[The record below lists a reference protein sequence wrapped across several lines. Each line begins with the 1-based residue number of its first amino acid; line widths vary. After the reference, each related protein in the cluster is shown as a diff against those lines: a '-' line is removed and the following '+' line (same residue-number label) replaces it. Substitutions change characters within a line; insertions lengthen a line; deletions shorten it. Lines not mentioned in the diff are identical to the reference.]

1 MSSPIVAGFTTL
13 PAREA
18 SEVVTA
24 HPELGDSSTTTP
36 LVFAVTA
43 RDTREAAVLTDLLSV
58 MRGHL
63 RDSSATRNAVMHALL
78 PTEPDFPMPPALLEQ
93 VNRNAKARGDL
104 AREFGLLSSAAV
116 AALAES
122 ASTNASAIASRWK
135 AEGKVF
141 TTTSAGQQRFPG
153 FQFGAGGR
161 PLPVIAQV
169 LAVLGARL
177 SGWEL
182 ALWFTGSNGWLG
194 GERPVDVL
202 DSDPELV
209 IEAAGHLAAGHLAA
223 DLLD

>member
-1 MSSPIVAGFTTL
+1 MSSPIVTGLTTL
-13 PAREA
+13 PAVEA
-18 SEVVTA
+18 SKVVIA
-24 HPELGDSSTTTP
+24 HPELADTDTVTP
-36 LVFAVTA
+36 FVLAITA
-43 RDTREAAVLTDLLSV
+43 RDAKEAAVLTDLLTV

-63 RDSSATRNAVMHALL
+63 RDASAIRNAVMHALL
-78 PTEPDFPMPPALLEQ
+78 PTDLDFPMPPALLDQ

-104 AREFGLLSSAAV
+104 AREFGLLSSADV

-122 ASTNASAIASRWK
+122 TSTNASAMASRWK

-141 TTTSAGQQRFPG
+141 TTTTSAGQQRFPG
-153 FQFGAGGR
+153 FQFGEDGR

-194 GERPVDVL
+194 DMRPVDVL
-202 DSDPELV
+202 DSDPELIV
-209 IEAAGHLAAGHLAA
+209 EAAGHLAA
-223 DLLD
+223 DLLG

>member
-1 MSSPIVAGFTTL
+1 MAPPTVSGFTTL

-18 SEVVTA
+18 SRVVAA
-24 HPELGDSSTTTP
+24 HPELADADTAEP
-36 LVFAVTA
+36 LVLVGTA
-43 RDTREAAVLTDLLSV
+43 RDTREAAVLTDLLTV

-63 RDSSATRNAVMHALL
+63 RDASATRDAVMHALL

-104 AREFGLLSSAAV
+104 AREFGLLSSADV

-122 ASTNASAIASRWK
+122 TSANASAMASRWK

-141 TTTSAGQQRFPG
+141 TTSSAGQQRFPG
-153 FQFGAGGR
+153 FQFGPDGR

-169 LAVLGARL
+169 LTLLGGRL

-202 DSDPELV
+202 DSDAELV
-209 IEAAGHLAAGHLAA
+209 VDAAGHLAD
-223 DLLD
+223 DLLS